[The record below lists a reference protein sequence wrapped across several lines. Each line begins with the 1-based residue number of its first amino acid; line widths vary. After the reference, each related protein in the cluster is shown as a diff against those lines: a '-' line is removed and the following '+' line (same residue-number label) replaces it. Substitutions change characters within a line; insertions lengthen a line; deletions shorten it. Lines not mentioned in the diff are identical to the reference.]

1 MRLKDKVAVITGA
14 ASGIGRAI
22 ALAYGREGARVL
34 VADVREEPLEG
45 GEPTHVAVM
54 DEGGDA
60 LFTTCDVAVWTDV
73 DRAVALAVETWGS
86 LDIMVNNAAT
96 YAGTPLLETT
106 EEDWNRVMAVNA
118 TGVFFGCKRA
128 VAQMVRQPARGE
140 VRGRIINISSQHGMI
155 CCPGDVAY
163 GTGKAAAVYLT
174 RQIAVDYGKQ
184 GIICNAIAPGK
195 IVTGNEGPEFE
206 KSSQAYAMDRTPWSR
221 LGKPED
227 IASTAVF
234 LASDEATYITGHNL
248 MVDGGW
254 MAG

>member
-1 MRLKDKVAVITGA
+1 MRLKDKVAIVTGG

-22 ALAYGREGARVL
+22 ALAFGREGARVL
-34 VADVREEPLEG
+34 IADIREDPIEG
-45 GEPTHVAVM
+45 GEPTHVAVI
-54 DEGGDA
+54 ETGSDA
-60 LFTTCDVAVWTDV
+60 LFIHCDVSVWADV
-73 DRAVALAVETWGS
+73 DRAVTTAVETWGC

-96 YAGTPLLETT
+96 STGGALLETT
-106 EEDWNRVMAVNA
+106 EEDWNHVMAVNA

-128 VAQMVRQPARGE
+128 VQQMLAQPLHGDARG
-140 VRGRIINISSQHGMI
+140 RLINISSQHGMI
-155 CCPGDVAY
+155 CSPQHVAY

-174 RQIAVDYGKQ
+174 RQVAVDYGEQ

-195 IVTGNEGPEFE
+195 ILTGNSPEE
-206 KSSQAYAMDRTPWSR
+206 EDSDRMDYARTRTAMPR
-221 LGKPED
+221 LGRPSD

>member
-206 KSSQAYAMDRTPWSR
+206 ASRQAYAMDRTPWSR